1 MSEQDTFEKY
11 LLSRTLWWQ
20 EVLDEMSADAVL
32 SVINAVEAAQR
43 EVASQLE
50 ADALGLIQLED
61 WQRAQDNAFN
71 AWADEILAGA
81 KASVT
86 GTISEAFIATATA
99 SLAAYSSILSLDERA
114 RNVQTVGLST
124 EQIRS
129 WFQNTPLGNAGLE
142 TWVDKAFDNG
152 VKDKLLSAL
161 RESGVLGEGT
171 ADAVA
176 RVMRAASD
184 AGFQITQRDA
194 ISLTRTFIQT
204 ANVNA
209 QEAVYAA
216 NESLF
221 RGYKRVETLD
231 TRTCAACALADGSEY
246 GLDEERP
253 RLPAHPRC
261 VVGETPI
268 YAPDYIAAFVST
280 YCGPVVDIAFA
291 TGARC
296 SVTPNHMFLTRD
308 GFTPAKS
315 LREGSNVFCS
325 SREVVSDAVHTPYNN
340 GKPTSI
346 KEVVEAF
353 AETSGVATKSVP
365 LASED
370 LHGDGQ
376 FTDGKVHVIA
386 PDCLLRGDYETF
398 FREFLGK
405 EFFAPAAK
413 LPQTLNR
420 QRFFPLSFLRLWHTL
435 GCHVSG
441 LSIFEVFLR
450 ASLGHHQGVGF
461 CVGSQGN
468 PHFLQDGL
476 QDNSLASVP
485 LAEFSQRHA
494 GQVELSQF
502 VSRNP
507 LAYCSGRQAKLLEP
521 PYDCITGDAKLLR
534 HLSVSLKGV
543 VSSTQVVSIN
553 VRDFSGHVYDLQTVS
568 SLYEVDGI
576 ITSNCRGVYVPI
588 AKSWRDFGFDVDD
601 LEEVA
606 RPWTI
611 REQGPIGVGGRKI
624 ENYGKTTEN
633 FEGWWR
639 SLSEQDKARTSIGP
653 TRRKLLESGQVAWA
667 DLWDKSTGRPR
678 TLAELGFDREGNRL

>member
-20 EVLDEMSADAVL
+20 EVLDEISADAVL

-50 ADALGLIQLED
+50 ADALGLVQLED

-114 RNVQTVGLST
+114 RNVQTVGMST

-129 WFQNTPLGNAGLE
+129 WFQDTPLGNAGLE

-176 RVMRAASD
+176 RVMRVASD

-231 TRTCAACALADGSEY
+231 TRCCIQCALSDGAEY

-253 RLPAHPRC
+253 RLPAHP
-261 VVGETPI
+261 
-268 YAPDYIAAFVST
+268 
-280 YCGPVVDIAFA
+280 
-291 TGARC
+291 
-296 SVTPNHMFLTRD
+296 
-308 GFTPAKS
+308 
-315 LREGSNVFCS
+315 
-325 SREVVSDAVHTPYNN
+325 
-340 GKPTSI
+340 
-346 KEVVEAF
+346 
-353 AETSGVATKSVP
+353 
-365 LASED
+365 
-370 LHGDGQ
+370 
-376 FTDGKVHVIA
+376 
-386 PDCLLRGDYETF
+386 
-398 FREFLGK
+398 
-405 EFFAPAAK
+405 
-413 LPQTLNR
+413 
-420 QRFFPLSFLRLWHTL
+420 
-435 GCHVSG
+435 
-441 LSIFEVFLR
+441 
-450 ASLGHHQGVGF
+450 
-461 CVGSQGN
+461 
-468 PHFLQDGL
+468 
-476 QDNSLASVP
+476 
-485 LAEFSQRHA
+485 
-494 GQVELSQF
+494 
-502 VSRNP
+502 
-507 LAYCSGRQAKLLEP
+507 
-521 PYDCITGDAKLLR
+521 
-534 HLSVSLKGV
+534 
-543 VSSTQVVSIN
+543 
-553 VRDFSGHVYDLQTVS
+553 
-568 SLYEVDGI
+568 
-576 ITSNCRGVYVPI
+576 NCRGLWLPLC
-588 AKSWRDFGFDVDD
+588 KSWRDFGFDVDD

-653 TRRKLLESGQVAWA
+653 TRRKLLESGQIEWA
-667 DLWDKSTGRPR
+667 DMWDKSTGRPK